1 MRSVNTTFK
10 TIYQLSLQ
18 SCRKVKQNDKWLNTK
33 REILHLPKNNL
44 QRSSF
49 LLLIL
54 RSSLRYWQ
62 VFFLFQYDPNIYII
76 DLKTRALV
84 SYSLNLDKLSWTNW
98 SWFIEYMLI
107 CALAIEGNKSWSIS
121 EKQAKRCTMHFH
133 YYKAH
138 TMMDP

>member
-1 MRSVNTTFK
+1 MHTTYK
-10 TIYQLSLQ
+10 TISQLSLQ
-18 SCRKVKQNDKWLNTK
+18 SCRKVKQNDKWFSTK
-33 REILHLPKNNL
+33 REILHLPKYNL
-44 QRSSF
+44 QCSSF

-107 CALAIEGNKSWSIS
+107 CALAMEGNKRWSIS
-121 EKQAKRCTMHFH
+121 EKQAKRCIDAFPLL
-133 YYKAH
+133 H